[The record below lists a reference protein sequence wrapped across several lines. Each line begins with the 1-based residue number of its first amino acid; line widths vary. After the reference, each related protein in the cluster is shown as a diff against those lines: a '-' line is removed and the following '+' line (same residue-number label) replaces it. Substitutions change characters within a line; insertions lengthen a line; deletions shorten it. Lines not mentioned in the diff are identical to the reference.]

1 MKIQRY
7 EYEGEG
13 LIRVYDNKKWTVG
26 IKNWKNFND
35 IVSINCLERH
45 NKTDELFVL
54 LNGRCLI
61 IFANEIDGELIIGV
75 EEMKPMQ
82 VYNIPQTLWH
92 NTVMK
97 KDTKLLLIEDS
108 STSIDNTDIINLN
121 AIQIAKIKE
130 FAKKIGF

>member
-1 MKIQRY
+1 M
-7 EYEGEG
+7 
-13 LIRVYDNKKWTVG
+13 
-26 IKNWKNFND
+26 
-35 IVSINCLERH
+35 LERH
-45 NKTDELFVL
+45 NETDELFVL

-75 EEMKPMQ
+75 EEMKPMR

-130 FAKKIGF
+130 FAKKNWFLRN